1 MCSVRLVS
9 FMMENAEAIMT
20 VPYRLCSQVRDLLGD
35 IQREKV
41 CYKFQS
47 FIGYRS

>member
-9 FMMENAEAIMT
+9 FMMENAEGIMT